1 MVKYQACLHLQ
12 LNTSEQMGWIQIIE
26 EKHDKIM
33 SIDIL
38 RIKNGR
44 RTSFSDNIIDGWS
57 ILKIYSCF
65 IRVKL
70 GVMLYVICP
79 SQPK

>member
-1 MVKYQACLHLQ
+1 
-12 LNTSEQMGWIQIIE
+12 MGWIQIIE

-44 RTSFSDNIIDGWS
+44 RTSFSDNIIDG
-57 ILKIYSCF
+57 
-65 IRVKL
+65 
-70 GVMLYVICP
+70 
-79 SQPK
+79 

>member
-44 RTSFSDNIIDGWS
+44 RTSFSDNIIDG
-57 ILKIYSCF
+57 
-65 IRVKL
+65 
-70 GVMLYVICP
+70 
-79 SQPK
+79 

>member
-38 RIKNGR
+38 RIKMGEEHLSV
-44 RTSFSDNIIDGWS
+44 T
-57 ILKIYSCF
+57 ILLMDDQF
-65 IRVKL
+65 
-70 GVMLYVICP
+70 
-79 SQPK
+79 